1 MPLAPLF
8 SALLL
13 AVAAGT
19 TASATPLAAR
29 AADPAGMIR
38 CPVVFDG
45 RVPATLAAADLDEA
59 ARSPFNTGYVKGE
72 SLKWSDIIKFPT
84 EVGQSRFEN
93 SSTHKPITV
102 TLSDRSIFQT
112 QRGFR
117 RAGLQ
122 FREDANT
129 GGKGAVGVRTLHWSV
144 KIDATRGLNLSHEY
158 LNVWHETADYS
169 ANQFN
174 FEMGSIL
181 GQPDLPSDTFKIL
194 DRRNRQIWSTPIDE
208 TAWNNFAVTIDYVK
222 NTLRV
227 YYSKNDEPLKAT
239 SCAATPNDNSGEG
252 QYQLGLLKKP
262 TGTDDVVNSGYQA
275 SGIDE
280 GLIYGGIFLE
290 DSADGCISL

>member
-1 MPLAPLF
+1 MPLAALIP
-8 SALLL
+8 ALLL
-13 AVAAGT
+13 AAA
-19 TASATPLAAR
+19 AAAAAAATPLSPR
-29 AADPAGMIR
+29 AADPAGPIR
-38 CPVVFDG
+38 CPIVFDG
-45 RVPATLAAADLDEA
+45 RVPATLAATDLDDA

-72 SLKWSDIIKFPT
+72 GLKWSDIIEFPAGA
-84 EVGQSRFEN
+84 GQPRFEDAA
-93 SSTHKPITV
+93 SHKPITV
-102 TLSDRSIFQT
+102 TLSDRSVFQT

-122 FREDANT
+122 FRDDANA
-129 GGKGAVGVRTLHWSV
+129 GGAGAVGVRTLHWSV
-144 KIDATRGLNLSHEY
+144 KIDAARGLNLSHEY

-181 GQPDLPSDTFKIL
+181 GQPELPSDTFKIL

-227 YYSKNDEPLKAT
+227 YYSKNDEPLKAA
-239 SCAATPNDNSGEG
+239 SCAPTPNDNSGEG

-290 DSADGCISL
+290 DSADGCVSL

>member
-8 SALLL
+8 SVLLL
-13 AVAAGT
+13 AAA
-19 TASATPLAAR
+19 ASATPLAVR
-29 AADPAGMIR
+29 AADPTGTIQ
-38 CPVVFDG
+38 CPIVFDG
-45 RVPATLAAADLDEA
+45 RVPTTLVSTDLDDA
-59 ARSPFNTGYVKGE
+59 TRSPFNTGYVKGE
-72 SLKWSDIIKFPT
+72 GLKWSDIIKFPT
-84 EVGQSRFEN
+84 EVGQPRFEN
-93 SSTHKPITV
+93 SSSHKPITV

-122 FREDANT
+122 FKDDANT
-129 GGKGAVGVRTLHWSV
+129 GGRGAVGVRTLHWSV
-144 KIDATRGLNLSHEY
+144 KIDPARGLNLSHEY

-194 DRRNRQIWSTPIDE
+194 DRRNQQIWSTPIDE
-208 TAWNNFAVTIDYVK
+208 TAWNNFAVTIDYDK
-222 NTLRV
+222 NTLRI
-227 YYSKNDEPLKAT
+227 YYSKNDEPLKAA
-239 SCAATPNDNSGEG
+239 SCTASPNDNSGEG

-290 DSADGCISL
+290 DSADGCVSL